1 MQQPRAIEIGEMVV
15 PRLVGSQTQKDAIDL
30 YMVNAGTEHSAKP
43 SKSTEHG
50 HQLCSPSPTS
60 LSGLQAAHIWG
71 HVPTLRAQ
79 ICAHSKCTVLGLGG
93 PASAVSSGNNDL
105 SDPWPEK
112 PEGNIEKTA
121 LL

>member
-15 PRLVGSQTQKDAIDL
+15 PRLVGRQTQKDAIDL

-60 LSGLQAAHIWG
+60 LSGLQAAHI
-71 HVPTLRAQ
+71 
-79 ICAHSKCTVLGLGG
+79 
-93 PASAVSSGNNDL
+93 
-105 SDPWPEK
+105 
-112 PEGNIEKTA
+112 
-121 LL
+121 